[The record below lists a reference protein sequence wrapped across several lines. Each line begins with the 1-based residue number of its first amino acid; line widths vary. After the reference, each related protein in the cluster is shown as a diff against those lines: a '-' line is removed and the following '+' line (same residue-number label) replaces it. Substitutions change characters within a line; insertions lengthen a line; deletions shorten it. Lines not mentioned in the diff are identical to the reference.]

1 MKVRDY
7 LLTGTLLLLIGLT
20 LGTFFS
26 LYYFNNTYVPL
37 SEVGYTEVKKSEDP
51 FFTDENLEGI
61 GGAFLFKKIA
71 EKVTPTVVYIE
82 TIIPIE
88 ESSEGSL
95 WDRFSAQ
102 RRART
107 VGSGILITDNGYI
120 LTNNHVVEGA
130 VRNGLKVVLSD
141 KREFAAAIVG
151 QDPTTDLAVIKVNA
165 NNLPALTVGNSDRV
179 QVGEWV
185 VAIGNPFRL
194 RSTVT
199 AGIVS
204 ALGRDVAIIDDRM
217 SIETFI
223 QTDAAIN
230 KGNSGGALVN
240 TSGQLIGVNTAIA
253 SQSGSYQGYGF
264 AVPSN
269 LAIKVATDIIEYG
282 EVKRAL
288 LGVSIQSVDFERAKT
303 LGLPFIKGVEIVG
316 LNDLGSA
323 KEFGVRLN
331 DIVLKI
337 DGDEV
342 NESNE
347 LQEKVAIKR
356 PGDFIRLTIYRNGEE
371 IDRDVRLKEMAPQEI
386 VEFDIPEQQI
396 EVDDLLG
403 DNESL
408 GNSQFKFDLG
418 FGVKSQLVDGET
430 DEYEII
436 VDEVDKYSEAWN
448 RGLKEGQQILAIGDT
463 NVEDIRTLR
472 DLMRRELKL
481 KNAVTLKVRTEDNVI
496 GFVQLKQ

>member
-7 LLTGTLLLLIGLT
+7 ILTGTLLLLIGLT

-26 LYYFNNTYVPL
+26 LYYFNDTYVPL
-37 SEVGYTEVKKSEDP
+37 AEVGYTDVKKSEDP
-51 FFTDENLEGI
+51 FFTDESLEGI
-61 GGAFLFKKIA
+61 GGAFLFKKVA
-71 EKVTPTVVYIE
+71 ETVTPTVVYIE
-82 TIIPIE
+82 TIIPLE
-88 ESSEGSL
+88 EGEQSVWDAFSS
-95 WDRFSAQ
+95 A

-107 VGSGILITDNGYI
+107 VGSGVLISENGYI
-120 LTNNHVVEGA
+120 LTNNHVVEDA

-141 KREFAAAIVG
+141 KREFSAALVG
-151 QDPTTDLAVIKVNA
+151 QDPTTDLAVIKINGED
-165 NNLPALTVGNSDRV
+165 LPALTVGNSDRV

-217 SIETFI
+217 SIESFI

-240 TSGQLIGVNTAIA
+240 TSGQLIGENTAIA
-253 SQSGSYQGYGF
+253 SQSGTYQGYGF

-269 LAIKVATDIIEYG
+269 LAIKVATDLIEYG

-288 LGVSIQSVDFERAKT
+288 LGVSIQSVDYTRARQ
-303 LGLPFIKGVEIVG
+303 LDLPFIKGVEIIG
-316 LNDLGSA
+316 LNELGSA
-323 KEFGVRLN
+323 SEYGVELN
-331 DIVLKI
+331 DIVLAI
-337 DGDEV
+337 DGIEV

-356 PGDFIRLTIYRNGEE
+356 PGDFIALTIYRGGEQ
-371 IDRDVRLKEMAPQEI
+371 IVKNVRLKEMAPQQIAELQ
-386 VEFDIPEQQI
+386 IPEQQI
-396 EVDDLLG
+396 EVDELPGGYESEG
-403 DNESL
+403 DDF
-408 GNSQFKFDLG
+408 FKFDIG
-418 FGVKSQLVDGET
+418 FKVKSQPKSGADNEFELV
-430 DEYEII
+430 

-448 RGLKEGQQILAIGDT
+448 RGLKEGQQILAIGNT
-463 NVEDIRTLR
+463 SVEDIDTLR
-472 DLMRRELKL
+472 DLMRQELKL
-481 KNAVTLKVRTEDNVI
+481 NKEVTIKIRTKDDVI